1 MTRTFLIAALSLVL
15 LPACDSDSDN
25 ADANDAKSED
35 TKTATVYA
43 CHAPSENDSNCVE
56 WHGGAFPD
64 EAAARE
70 ECAANRGQ
78 FAGSACS
85 PDDVVARCVRHKG
98 TPMEQH
104 EVWYGP
110 KVTREAIE
118 AGCKGPDI
126 EFRPS

>member
-1 MTRTFLIAALSLVL
+1 MTRTLILAAIPLLF
-15 LPACDSDSDN
+15 LPACDGDGDN
-25 ADANDAKSED
+25 PDAAQASPKEAAS
-35 TKTATVYA
+35 ATVYA
-43 CHAPSENDSNCVE
+43 CHAPSENDANCVE
-56 WHGGAFPD
+56 WRGGAFPD

-78 FAGSACS
+78 FAGNACS
-85 PDDVVARCVRHKG
+85 PDNVVARCVRHKG